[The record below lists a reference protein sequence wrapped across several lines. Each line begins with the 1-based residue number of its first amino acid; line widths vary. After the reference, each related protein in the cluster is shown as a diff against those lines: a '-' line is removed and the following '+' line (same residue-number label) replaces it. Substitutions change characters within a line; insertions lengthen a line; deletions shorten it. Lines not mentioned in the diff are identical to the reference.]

1 MNPVCY
7 VVIHIVSYH
16 LDMACQGDI
25 NLDVCSIHV
34 VLARLCHTR
43 GGTLAIL
50 SKLSHY
56 SDGSLLLG

>member
-1 MNPVCY
+1 MNPLSY

-16 LDMACQGDI
+16 LECQGDI

-34 VLARLCHTR
+34 VLAHLCHTR

-50 SKLSHY
+50 SKLSQ
-56 SDGSLLLG
+56 